1 MLWEVLSEIDSGE
14 RLLICGDLN
23 GHVGSEID
31 GFESVH
37 GGFGFGKRN
46 VEGEMILETADTLN
60 LAVLNT
66 WFKKGRRLYTYE
78 NGEGRTVVDY
88 IMSRKS

>member
-1 MLWEVLSEIDSGE
+1 MLGEVVFGIDSGE

-23 GHVGSEID
+23 EHVVSEID

-37 GGFGFGKRN
+37 GGFGYGKQK
-46 VEGEMILETADTLN
+46 VECEMILETADALN

-66 WFKKGRRLYTYE
+66 WFKKKEKSLVTY
-78 NGEGRTVVDY
+78 D
-88 IMSRKS
+88 